1 MKNEKLSSDYYGL
14 DWEKQMEKE
23 VIITSFSNVTA
34 EGLTLHLNKK
44 TSLKTGN
51 IKSKSFWISWDRIG
65 ELLFDNY
72 TEEESVEIRNEL
84 RSKKI

>member
-1 MKNEKLSSDYYGL
+1 MKKEKLSSDYYGL

-44 TSLKTGN
+44 SIFENGK
-51 IKSKSFWISWDRIG
+51 
-65 ELLFDNY
+65 Y
-72 TEEESVEIRNEL
+72 
-84 RSKKI
+84 

>member
-1 MKNEKLSSDYYGL
+1 MKKEKLSSDYYGL

-44 TSLKTGN
+44 ASLKTGN
-51 IKSKSFWISWDRIG
+51 IKRKSFWISWDKIG
-65 ELLFDNY
+65 ALLFDNY
-72 TEEESVEIRNEL
+72 TDEVEVKERKEL
-84 RSKKI
+84 RGQ